1 MARPPFPLP
10 HALHPDLVILDEFG
24 RALLPRPDRVHYREE
39 LCLDPRPRRRH
50 HRFPGRAQRRS
61 AALRVEGEGRGDPA
75 QDQRRQTGTCR
86 RGTKVTLF
94 QRQYTSTFLAAT
106 VAFIKPIGSLMP
118 ATPLVPRTAIALMF
132 FDPITAPTPERPAAR
147 CRALMTAA

>member
-94 QRQYTSTFLAAT
+94 QRQYTRLTASKISLSNSNFL
-106 VAFIKPIGSLMP
+106 ISRSISL
-118 ATPLVPRTAIALMF
+118 TPTGPLT
-132 FDPITAPTPERPAAR
+132 
-147 CRALMTAA
+147 